1 MQMHKLIATDMVEA
15 HPYLYGEWLYVACVV
30 QNSKVYRK
38 PEDRDYGYNLY
49 VVGCKSY
56 HGKGVAY
63 RFPAVSREEARVQV
77 AKAMVDAIIQSNS
90 GAAAD
95 RARIEQEVEDLIL
108 QGIEPPTPVP
118 PPARHAR
125 PIVDPR
131 TNPNLTVKDGRVVS
145 GPEFGE
151 PNCVAVLYS
160 DHEHWSTNDD
170 NAGFGEQL
178 LFEPDLVYWVLS
190 KPNSTRSDSQLVA
203 RFKWYSQWE
212 GLLHTLFP
220 EKQPRL
226 ACPENLCIKWVPI
239 GEEFVVEPGEG
250 HDSDEGDWEF
260 EEVILR
266 SQTVPRAW
274 VTA

>member
-15 HPYLYGEWLYVACVV
+15 HPYLYGERLYVACVV

-49 VVGCKSY
+49 FVGGEAY
-56 HGKGVAY
+56 HGNGLAY
-63 RFPAVSREEARVQV
+63 RFPEVSREEARVQA

-108 QGIEPPTPVP
+108 RGIEPPAPVT

-125 PIVDPR
+125 PVVDPR
-131 TNPNLTVKDGRVVS
+131 TNPNLTVCEGRVVS
-145 GPEFGE
+145 GPGFGE

-160 DHEHWSTNDD
+160 DHEHWSTRDD
-170 NAGFGEQL
+170 NADFGERL

-190 KPNSTRSDSQLVA
+190 KPNSTRSDPQLVA

-212 GLLHTLFP
+212 GLLRKLFP
-220 EKQPRL
+220 ERQPQL
-226 ACPENLCIKWVPI
+226 ACPQNLCIKWVPI
-239 GEEFVVEPGEG
+239 GEGFVVKSTTLMRETG
-250 HDSDEGDWEF
+250 SS
-260 EEVILR
+260 R
-266 SQTVPRAW
+266 K
-274 VTA
+274 